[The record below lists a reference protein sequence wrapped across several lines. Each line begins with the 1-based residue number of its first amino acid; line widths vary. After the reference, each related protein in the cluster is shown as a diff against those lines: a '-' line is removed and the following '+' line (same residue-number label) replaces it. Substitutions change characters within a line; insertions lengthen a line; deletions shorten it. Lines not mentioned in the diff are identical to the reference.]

1 MNRLTL
7 KEIIDDLPVGSI
19 ISPKNI
25 TAEYILQYARSHD
38 NSLGSN
44 VKALYRLMD
53 NRVEALEFHV
63 ETKSTV
69 TDIPLMELQ
78 LKNELLICCI
88 VRSNQ
93 IITPS
98 GRDTIQVGD
107 TVVVVT
113 THKGLR
119 DISDILKNPAR

>member
-1 MNRLTL
+1 
-7 KEIIDDLPVGSI
+7 
-19 ISPKNI
+19 
-25 TAEYILQYARSHD
+25 
-38 NSLGSN
+38 
-44 VKALYRLMD
+44 
-53 NRVEALEFHV
+53 
-63 ETKSTV
+63 
-69 TDIPLMELQ
+69 MELQ

>member
-1 MNRLTL
+1 
-7 KEIIDDLPVGSI
+7 
-19 ISPKNI
+19 
-25 TAEYILQYARSHD
+25 
-38 NSLGSN
+38 
-44 VKALYRLMD
+44 MD

-98 GRDTIQVGD
+98 GRDTIQIGD

-119 DISDILKNPAR
+119 DISDILKNPVR